1 MMALAVDD
9 PMRPAEALVLVDDQA
24 LLRDLAC
31 SCGQQGRATGE
42 RDTLYASV
50 RLPLAL
56 IRFQSRS
63 GMPGRGGQPLLSHP
77 LRKETAA
84 AAAAAE
90 FIVAEFAGRT

>member
-9 PMRPAEALVLVDDQA
+9 PMRPEALVLVDDQA

-31 SCGQQGRATGE
+31 SCGEQGRPTGE

-84 AAAAAE
+84 AAAVE